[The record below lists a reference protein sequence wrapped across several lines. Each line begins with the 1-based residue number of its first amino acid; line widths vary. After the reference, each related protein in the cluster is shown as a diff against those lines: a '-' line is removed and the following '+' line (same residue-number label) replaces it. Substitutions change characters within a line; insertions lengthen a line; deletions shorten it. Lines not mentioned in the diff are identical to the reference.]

1 MSDAA
6 RTLAALRTSQ
16 AVAGSPAPPKGPRG
30 KFMRFCERLLGL
42 R

>member
-1 MSDAA
+1 MSDVA
-6 RTLAALRTSQ
+6 RTVAALRTAQ

-30 KFMRFCERLLGL
+30 AFIRFCERLLGL